1 MGSRLAGSRLAD
13 CLVGLLYFALAAG
26 TLHLN
31 RVNGEIETLWPANA
45 VLLAVML
52 DRRPGAW
59 AGVLCAGYLADV
71 AANAWSYGLA
81 ASTFLHA
88 ACDLV
93 EVCTAA
99 ILMRPALADQ
109 GDDLLEKPAIAG
121 RFLLVCGLVAPASG
135 ALGGAIVDRLL
146 SGDDFWQSFT
156 DWLLSS
162 GLGLVI
168 FTPVLL
174 AGFRGDYRRFV
185 RGLDRRGRAEAA
197 GLQVLTVLVAVVVF
211 FVAVRPAMV
220 LLFVPVLLVTFR
232 TGPLGTK
239 LAVALVAIIGAAA
252 IVADQGAITLIGST
266 SREQAFLLQGL
277 LVILLLTCLPV
288 AAAVT
293 AYRTKLAALAQRAE
307 ALRIREAELAR
318 IAATDG
324 LTGILNRAAFR
335 DAALPVLRDPARAP
349 VGLIAIDLDF
359 FKPVNDRYGHRTG
372 DRALV
377 HLASV
382 LQAGLRD
389 GDLVG
394 RVGGDEFLILLAA
407 RNLAE
412 MEAVA
417 ARLQEALRRAP
428 LALEDGT
435 TLLLSMSC
443 GVALHAPGMRFEDL
457 AHAADMALYEAKRV
471 RHRDVA
477 RPA

>member
-1 MGSRLAGSRLAD
+1 MRSRLAE

-26 TLHLN
+26 TIHLN
-31 RVNGEIETLWPANA
+31 RINGEVETLWPANA
-45 VLLAVML
+45 VLLAFTL
-52 DRRPGAW
+52 DRRPRAW

-71 AANAWSYGLA
+71 AANALSYGLTT
-81 ASTFLHA
+81 STFLQG
-88 ACDLV
+88 ACNLV

-99 ILMRPALADQ
+99 CLMRPNLRGE
-109 GDDLLEKPAIAG
+109 GDDLLGKPAIAG
-121 RFLLVCGLVAPASG
+121 RFLLVCGFVAPASG

-146 SGDDFWQSFT
+146 SGEDFWQSFT

-174 AGFRGDYRRFV
+174 ACFRGDYRRFF
-185 RGLDRRGRAEAA
+185 RGLDRRGRAEAI
-197 GLQVLTVLVAVVVF
+197 GLQILTILVAVVVF

-220 LLFVPVLLVTFR
+220 LLFLPVLLVTFR

-239 LAVALVAIIGAAA
+239 LAVAFVAVIGAAA
-252 IVADQGAITLIGST
+252 ILADQGALTLVGSN
-266 SREQAFLLQGL
+266 SREQAFLFQAL
-277 LVILLLTCLPV
+277 LVILLLICLPV
-288 AAAVT
+288 AATLA
-293 AYRTKLAALAQRAE
+293 AYRATLASLAQRAE

-372 DRALV
+372 DQALV
-377 HLASV
+377 HLVSV

-407 RNLAE
+407 PDLAQ

-417 ARLQEALRRAP
+417 ARLAEALRRTP

-443 GVALHAPGMRFEDL
+443 GVAMHAPGMRFEDL
-457 AHAADMALYEAKRV
+457 AHAADMALYRTKRA
-471 RHRDVA
+471 RHRDIA